1 METPALELTGANTG
15 PWKNQMNKGRVSGSS
30 ALGSAPFVVPRPVL
44 PWEQFQCVCKA
55 SVQVSAP
62 ELAVSVQVCPC
73 GQCPQFTKT
82 TCQNSASDS
91 IVGMPG
97 NLLSP
102 GPGLTQEL
110 AAMLK
115 EPCTWREDGTEG

>member
-1 METPALELTGANTG
+1 
-15 PWKNQMNKGRVSGSS
+15 MNEVRVSGSN

-44 PWEQFQCVCKA
+44 PWEQFQRVCKA
-55 SVQVSAP
+55 SVQISAP
-62 ELAVSVQVCPC
+62 ELAVSVEVCPC
-73 GQCPQFTKT
+73 GQYPQFTKT
-82 TCQNSASDS
+82 TCQDSDSDS

-102 GPGLTQEL
+102 GPWLTQEL

-115 EPCTWREDGTEG
+115 EPCVWREDGTKG